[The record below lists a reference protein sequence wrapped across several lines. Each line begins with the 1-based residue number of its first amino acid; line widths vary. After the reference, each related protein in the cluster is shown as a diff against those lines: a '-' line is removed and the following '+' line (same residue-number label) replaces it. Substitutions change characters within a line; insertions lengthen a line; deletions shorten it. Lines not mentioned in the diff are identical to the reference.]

1 MSSVLKRSY
10 ARDQARYPMAVGCL
24 MWWGL
29 FAAALAGF
37 LMFFFIMS
45 WYKAELGPSQLCG
58 DGASPACVAINTITP
73 IIGFAVLFVS
83 QLYMIYLVEAR
94 KRAHSLGRTYAMLV
108 IGMVLLPVFGTVI
121 GLYLLFRLARDPAA
135 QRYYAVES
143 GE

>member
-1 MSSVLKRSY
+1 MSSMLQRSY

-29 FAAALAGF
+29 FAGALAGF
-37 LMFFFIMS
+37 LTFFFVMS
-45 WYKAELGPSQLCG
+45 WYKAELGPSQICG
-58 DGASPACVAINTITP
+58 DNASIGCVALNTIVP
-73 IIGFAVLFVS
+73 IVGFAVLFVT

-94 KRAHSLGRTYAMLV
+94 KSAHSLGRTYAMLV
-108 IGMVLLPVFGTVI
+108 ISMVLLPVFGTVI
-121 GLYLLFRLARDPAA
+121 GLYLLLRLARDPAA